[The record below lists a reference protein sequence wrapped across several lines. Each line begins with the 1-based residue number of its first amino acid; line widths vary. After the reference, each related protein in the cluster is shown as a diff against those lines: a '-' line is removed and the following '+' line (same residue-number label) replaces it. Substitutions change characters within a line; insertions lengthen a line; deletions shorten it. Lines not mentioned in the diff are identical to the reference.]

1 MQHAVAAFAARPN
14 GGLIVTVLTRAD
26 QLIE

>member
-1 MQHAVAAFAARPN
+1 MQRAVAAFAARAN

-26 QLIE
+26 QVIE